1 MARTLRHPA
10 TMMLLAGLAVLGL
23 ALCCL
28 GGSVAFTAIAS
39 DATANEPPAAAII
52 CVIIG
57 AVAFAVGVIGACIA
71 ALTSRRAVQTRELAP
86 ERGMSDPS
94 A

>member
-1 MARTLRHPA
+1 MARALRHPA
-10 TMMLLAGLAVLGL
+10 TMMVLAGLAVLGL

-39 DATANEPPAAAII
+39 DATVNEPPAAAIV

-71 ALTSRRAVQTRELAP
+71 AVASRRAARPTP
-86 ERGMSDPS
+86 
-94 A
+94 